1 MKVIL
6 MRFARG
12 SVVETLSI
20 APRMAQEEISAA
32 IEGKKCPYFIH
43 QKYLFLR
50 APRKRLAF
58 LASDAVL

>member
-1 MKVIL
+1 MNVIL
-6 MRFARG
+6 MSFARG
-12 SVVETLSI
+12 SVTETLSI
-20 APRMAQEEISAA
+20 APRMALEEASVV
-32 IEGKKCPYFIH
+32 IEGKKRPYFIP